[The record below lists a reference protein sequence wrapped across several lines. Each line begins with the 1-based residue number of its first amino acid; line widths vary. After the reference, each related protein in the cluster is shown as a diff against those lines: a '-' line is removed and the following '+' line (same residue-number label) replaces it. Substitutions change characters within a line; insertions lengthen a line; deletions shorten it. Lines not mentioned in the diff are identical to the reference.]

1 MSRIAAFVTLATL
14 ASSALLNAA
23 QAQTKLPPET
33 IQIGLSTDTISIN
46 SNFAGTALTIFG
58 ALDGADPLIQR
69 QGRYDLVVVLEGPE
83 VEQVVRRKARV
94 FGMWVNTASASF
106 DLAPLSYI
114 SASTRDLKDIT
125 DKQSFSKLALGVN
138 ALKLDS
144 NADKT
149 AIAGE
154 FADAFKKI
162 NGASGAYSESSGN
175 VEFISQN
182 LFRATLQLPASIP
195 VGQHQARAYLFRNGT
210 FIRESSAELAIVKS
224 GTEQAIYRA
233 AQDQSMWYGLASVA
247 IAVVIGWLGNAVF
260 RKG

>member
-1 MSRIAAFVTLATL
+1 MKRLFSLMMLAALAAPL
-14 ASSALLNAA
+14 FAAAAS
-23 QAQTKLPPET
+23 AQTELPPESL
-33 IQIGLSTDTISIN
+33 QIGLSTDTISIN
-46 SNFAGTALTIFG
+46 SNFGGTALTIFG

-83 VEQVVRRKARV
+83 VPLVVRRKDRV
-94 FGMWVNTASASF
+94 FGVWVNTTSASF

-114 SASTRDLKDIT
+114 AASTRNLQDIT
-125 DKQSFSKLALGVN
+125 DRQTFAKLALGVS

-154 FADAFKKI
+154 FSEAFKKI
-162 NGASGAYSESSGN
+162 NAASGAYSESSGK
-175 VEFISQN
+175 VEFISQT

-210 FIRESSAELAIVKS
+210 FIRESSADLTIMKS

-233 AQDQSMWYGLASVA
+233 AQDRSVWYGLTSVA
-247 IAVVIGWLGNAVF
+247 LAVLIGWLGNAVF